1 MSASREDQSEGFV
14 MRLRILVTFVVA
26 SLGLWQTY
34 ARADEPWPTH
44 TVRVV
49 VGQPGG
55 GATDI
60 VARVFADAF
69 SKTFKQTFVIDNK
82 PGANGIIATD
92 FAKHAPADGYTLLFT
107 YAAAQVVNQSL
118 YKDARYDGAKDFEA
132 IAQVGAEGN
141 FLIANSNVPAN
152 DLQEFIAYVKSKPAN
167 SLSYGSWG
175 IGSGG
180 HLSMEVINQKAGI
193 DLTHVPYKSSTA
205 AVQAVLS
212 GEVPVAFASALA
224 ALPLVQAGQIK
235 ALAISAPRRSTL
247 LPNVKTMAE
256 QNVPFDLTAW
266 YGIFAPKGTPRAIVD
281 ALNAEANRLIKAPEM
296 QEKWKT
302 LGFSYM
308 PTKTPGE
315 FAATVQND
323 IIEWGK
329 IAKASHIS
337 AD

>member
-1 MSASREDQSEGFV
+1 MTS
-14 MRLRILVTFVVA
+14 RILLTFVVA
-26 SLGLWQTY
+26 TLGLWQAN
-34 ARADEPWPTH
+34 ARAAEPWPTH

-69 SKTFKQTFVIDNK
+69 SKRFKQTFVIDNK
-82 PGANGIIATD
+82 PGANAIIATD

-132 IAQVGAEGN
+132 IGQVGAEGN
-141 FLIANSNVPAN
+141 FLITNSNVPAN

-180 HLSMEVINQKAGI
+180 HLSMEVINQKADLG
-193 DLTHVPYKSSTA
+193 LTHVPYKSSPA

-212 GEVPVAFASALA
+212 GEVPIAFASTLA
-224 ALPLVQAGQIK
+224 ALPLIQSGQIK

-256 QNVPFDLTAW
+256 QGIPFDLTAW
-266 YGIFAPKGTPRAIVD
+266 YGLFAPKGTPPAIVA
-281 ALNAEANRLIKAPEM
+281 ALNAEMNRLIKAPEM
-296 QEKWKT
+296 QEHAQPCGPAT
-302 LGFSYM
+302 LVTQDPKQS
-308 PTKTPGE
+308 
-315 FAATVQND
+315 
-323 IIEWGK
+323 
-329 IAKASHIS
+329 
-337 AD
+337 